1 MGAGGAGGHAGAAIV
16 CKCGEGAV
24 RAVGAARAVGVVGAA
39 RAVGAGA
46 RVVVLGQQ

>member
-1 MGAGGAGGHAGAAIV
+1 MARGGHAGAAIV

-24 RAVGAARAVGVVGAA
+24 RAVGGGEGGGGVGAA